1 MSTYAHREAAQQQR
15 QQQIQAVLK
24 NNQHTLVQ
32 MNSDE
37 FIDFMFHIQLL
48 KGKNRE
54 QVVEWVDDVFA
65 KKTVVSKEWE
75 QYKTSIKT
83 TTGMIPLGLDALALG
98 ALALEMQRG
107 GNVFEKY
114 QIKTYNG
121 KPNVIFKGYSGLRSH
136 LTGTKYLANNPKVVS
151 FGIGKLGAA
160 KAIKG
165 GFITTVI
172 ISATFHSFEQMLND
186 KSTWHDFVGGLTVDV
201 GIAAVASG
209 IAWGAVSTYVGG
221 AAAMVAVGPLLAVVV
236 VGAALTVLAAAFIDS
251 DALSKR
257 ISDGLREAEQR
268 LKEGLL
274 EIEYKINRLERIYD
288 ADPIGFM
295 HRLFGIPYYGN
306 RY

>member
-1 MSTYAHREAAQQQR
+1 M
-15 QQQIQAVLK
+15 
-24 NNQHTLVQ
+24 
-32 MNSDE
+32 
-37 FIDFMFHIQLL
+37 
-48 KGKNRE
+48 
-54 QVVEWVDDVFA
+54 
-65 KKTVVSKEWE
+65 
-75 QYKTSIKT
+75 
-83 TTGMIPLGLDALALG
+83 
-98 ALALEMQRG
+98 
-107 GNVFEKY
+107 
-114 QIKTYNG
+114 
-121 KPNVIFKGYSGLRSH
+121 
-136 LTGTKYLANNPKVVS
+136 
-151 FGIGKLGAA
+151 
-160 KAIKG
+160 
-165 GFITTVI
+165 
-172 ISATFHSFEQMLND
+172 
-186 KSTWHDFVGGLTVDV
+186 DV

-274 EIEYKINRLERIYD
+274 EIEYKVNRLERIYD